1 MVYRRIQV
9 VARRQLKRS
18 VVLQLCLLAAFWG
31 AGQAVTAAFSLPI
44 PGAIVSMLTILAL
57 LGSGALRLR
66 SLRRGAYWLLAEM
79 LLFFVPAVPA
89 VLDHHEFLGWLGLKI
104 LVVILVGTLLVMLVT
119 AVTVELCCRP
129 AAPTPASGP
138 TARTADAHE

>member
-1 MVYRRIQV
+1 
-9 VARRQLKRS
+9 
-18 VVLQLCLLAAFWG
+18 VVLQLLLLAGFWG
-31 AGQAVTAAFSLPI
+31 AGQALTAAFALPI

-57 LGSGALRLR
+57 LGTGALRLR

-119 AVTVELCCRP
+119 ALTVELCCRP
-129 AAPTPASGP
+129 PAAVPAVVN
-138 TARTADAHE
+138 D